1 MIRSFQRVLIHLPPI
16 SAQGM
21 ALSLPHLFGTVGRH
35 MPSILADLIT
45 LPSAYSPKT
54 TCRLILAQMMA
65 LSLPRLFGTI
75 GRHLL
80 TILPDLIALLP
91 AYPLKMTC
99 RLILAQVMALSL
111 PRLFGTMGRHLR
123 TILPD
128 LIALP
133 PAYPLKTTRKPIP
146 AQVIAQVMALPLP
159 HLFRTL
165 GRHLPS
171 IPDLMT
177 RPLLPP
183 LHPLVQQAIILF
195 CVEHQASYV
204 AHHVTRLPRDLL
216 ISPLPLNRCMRL
228 C

>member
-1 MIRSFQRVLIHLPPI
+1 ML
-16 SAQGM
+16 
-21 ALSLPHLFGTVGRH
+21 
-35 MPSILADLIT
+35 SILADLIT

-54 TCRLILAQMMA
+54 TCRLILAQ
-65 LSLPRLFGTI
+65 
-75 GRHLL
+75 
-80 TILPDLIALLP
+80 
-91 AYPLKMTC
+91 
-99 RLILAQVMALSL
+99 VMALSL
-111 PRLFGTMGRHLR
+111 PHLFGTMGRHLQ

-133 PAYPLKTTRKPIP
+133 PAYPLKTTCKPIP
-146 AQVIAQVMALPLP
+146 AQVIAQVMALPVP

-171 IPDLMT
+171 IPDWMM

-204 AHHVTRLPRDLL
+204 AHHVT
-216 ISPLPLNRCMRL
+216 
-228 C
+228 